1 MGLLRFFQS
10 APPVDGVIG
19 LACNLLLILLIL
31 LILLMLQLM
40 ARMARLRALSVAQ
53 GMLGITCWALISDYV
68 SATWAVIQSVLRQER
83 AA

>member
-19 LACNLLLILLIL
+19 LACNLLLIL